1 MYNEFSLKDAD
12 FTGLKEGGEIF
23 INSVNHKTYLKVFED
38 GCQAAAISDIEIK
51 ETSNIPDKE
60 EKIYDMKVNRP
71 FLFLL
76 RNSKLPKEHNLVF
89 LSKIENF

>member
-1 MYNEFSLKDAD
+1 MYNAFSLKDAD

-51 ETSNIPDKE
+51 KHQ
-60 EKIYDMKVNRP
+60 IYLIK
-71 FLFLL
+71 
-76 RNSKLPKEHNLVF
+76 KK
-89 LSKIENF
+89 KYTI